1 MQKKKQSSV
10 PKGLINYIIER
21 MDSEYKAKKF
31 ILKKLNWSLEEDQAG
46 SGVRISYGWLKRGEL
61 QDKSLSHLPQ
71 FAQAAIEVC
80 DEAGISP
87 MFLTKEYKKLHK
99 SLKKFIKVAEK
110 RGI

>member
-1 MQKKKQSSV
+1 
-10 PKGLINYIIER
+10 

-31 ILKKLNWSLEEDQAG
+31 ILKKLNWSLEEDKAG
-46 SGVRISYGWLKRGEL
+46 SGVRISYGWLKKGEL

-71 FAQAAIEVC
+71 FAQAAIDVC
-80 DEAGISP
+80 AEAGISP
-87 MFLTKEYKKLHK
+87 MFLTKEYKKLQK